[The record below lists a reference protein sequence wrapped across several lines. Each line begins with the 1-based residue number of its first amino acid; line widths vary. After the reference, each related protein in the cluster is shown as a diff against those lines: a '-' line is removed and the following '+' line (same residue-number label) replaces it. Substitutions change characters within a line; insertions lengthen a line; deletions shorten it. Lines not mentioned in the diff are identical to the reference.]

1 MDLRDYLLVGS
12 YLMGVGVWSFMW
24 RAFRACESKIDR
36 IEELLAEQRGLDRG
50 HDHERRITQLERAAA
65 PQRWR

>member
-24 RAFRACESKIDR
+24 RAFLSLRREVEALR
-36 IEELLAEQRGLDRG
+36 IHLAKQNGLSEG
-50 HDHERRITQLERAAA
+50 QDHEARITRLERLL
-65 PQRWR
+65 RE